1 MEKSTT
7 IFAIIIIIIIF
18 GILPKAG
25 FQFIFLLVILID
37 CFFRT
42 GKSYFS

>member
-7 IFAIIIIIIIF
+7 IFAIIIIIIF